1 MGMLDGLIGSA
12 LGGMMGTSGG
22 GSGQAQSP
30 LLQIA
35 LQLLQQ
41 NGGVA
46 GVLDK
51 FRQGGYADQAD
62 SWQSTGQNMPLSGNA
77 LQEVLGSGTIGQIAG
92 QLGMSHGDAAGGLAQ
107 MLPQLIDKFTPDGAV
122 PDDHNDMVAQ
132 ALAILT
138 RTKTG

>member
-12 LGGMMGTSGG
+12 LGGMMGTS

-62 SWQSTGQNMPLSGNA
+62 SWQSAGQNMPLSGNA

-107 MLPQLIDKFTPDGAV
+107 MLPQLIDQFTPNGAV
-122 PDDHNDMVAQ
+122 PDNHNDMVAQ
-132 ALAILT
+132 ALALLT
-138 RTKTG
+138 QTKTG

>member
-1 MGMLDGLIGSA
+1 MLDGLIGSA
-12 LGGMMGTSGG
+12 LGGMMGTS

-62 SWQSTGQNMPLSGNA
+62 SWQSAGQNMPVSGSA

-92 QLGMSHGDAAGGLAQ
+92 QLGMSHGDAAGGLAE
-107 MLPQLIDKFTPDGAV
+107 MLPQLIDQFTPNGEL
-122 PDDHNDMVAQ
+122 PDNQNDVVAQ
-132 ALAILT
+132 ALALLT
-138 RTKTG
+138 QTKTG

>member
-1 MGMLDGLIGSA
+1 MGMLDGLLGSA
-12 LGGMMGTSGG
+12 LGGMLGG
-22 GSGQAQSP
+22 GGQQQSP

-41 NGGVA
+41 NGGIG

-62 SWQSTGQNMPLSGNA
+62 SWQSTGQNMPISGNA
-77 LQEVLGSGTIGQIAG
+77 LQEVLGSGAIGQIAQ

-107 MLPQLIDKFTPDGAV
+107 VLPQLIDQFTPHGQV
-122 PDDHNDMVAQ
+122 PDNHNEMVEQ
-132 ALAILT
+132 ALAMLT
-138 RTKTG
+138 KSKLG

>member
-1 MGMLDGLIGSA
+1 MGVLDGLLGKA
-12 LGGMMGTSGG
+12 LGGMMGTS

-41 NGGVA
+41 NGGVS

-62 SWQSTGQNMPLSGNA
+62 SWQSTGQNMPVSGNA
-77 LQEVLGSGTIGQIAG
+77 LQEVLGSGSIGQIAQ

-107 MLPQLIDKFTPDGAV
+107 MLPQLIDRFTPDGQI
-122 PDDHNDMVAQ
+122 PDNHNDMVAQ
-132 ALAILT
+132 ALAMLT
-138 RTKTG
+138 HTKTG

>member
-12 LGGMMGTSGG
+12 LGGMMGAG

-41 NGGVA
+41 NGGV
-46 GVLDK
+46 GGILDK

-62 SWQSTGQNMPLSGNA
+62 SWQSTGENMPLSGSA

-107 MLPQLIDKFTPDGAV
+107 MLPQLIDRFTPNGEV
-122 PDDHNDMVAQ
+122 PDNQNDVVAQ

-138 RTKTG
+138 QTKTG

>member
-12 LGGMMGTSGG
+12 LGGMMGTS

-46 GVLDK
+46 GILDK

-62 SWQSTGQNMPLSGNA
+62 SWQSAGQNMPLSGNA

-107 MLPQLIDKFTPDGAV
+107 MLPQLIDQFTPNGEI
-122 PDDHNDMVAQ
+122 PDNQNDVVAQ

-138 RTKTG
+138 QTKTG